1 MSDSVYEA
9 LQLCKTKGV
18 QDIVILLI
26 SRKVDLSQNK
36 LDIAKQLTTLLRY
49 AEIDYKNIQR
59 FSNFLKNNGKKL
71 FKQVFEFEDLELIF
85 KDASRLSAT
94 LFTKNVLNNLL

>member
-36 LDIAKQLTTLLRY
+36 LDIAKQKTFVINELEYCFDWDVNYILKDEHYFLGNYLILKWIR
-49 AEIDYKNIQR
+49 KNIYLQ
-59 FSNFLKNNGKKL
+59 NFG
-71 FKQVFEFEDLELIF
+71 FVD
-85 KDASRLSAT
+85 
-94 LFTKNVLNNLL
+94 